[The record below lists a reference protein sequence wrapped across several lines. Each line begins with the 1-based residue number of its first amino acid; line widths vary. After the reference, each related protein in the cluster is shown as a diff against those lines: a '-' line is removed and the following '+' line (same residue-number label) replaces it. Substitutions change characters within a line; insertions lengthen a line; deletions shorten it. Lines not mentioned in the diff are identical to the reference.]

1 MESNVS
7 RSSVIMMADTNNGS
21 EERIDFK
28 ITNPDDQN
36 SSAASQAQNNL
47 KDIDHNLI

>member
-1 MESNVS
+1 MAMESNIS
-7 RSSVIMMADTNNGS
+7 RSTVIMKADTNNGS

-36 SSAASQAQNNL
+36 SSAESQEQNNS
-47 KDIDHNLI
+47 KDIDHD